1 MASFARPPRIVN
13 VDVLRG
19 EEHSILLP
27 QRNRSLSC
35 LLLPSMGFAS
45 AVVLRFVALFVL
57 RLVNVV
63 MLSKR
68 GQPRLIPVSNGFLRH
83 LVLLA
88 PEGEAQVLSRFA
100 APVGIAG
107 VVPFSTRTAIGA
119 LGTEQILFPNV
130 RVDAACGRNGRSTAL
145 TSSRSLSGPRFPRS
159 VVSDP
164 MGYSC

>member
-1 MASFARPPRIVN
+1 
-13 VDVLRG
+13 
-19 EEHSILLP
+19 
-27 QRNRSLSC
+27 
-35 LLLPSMGFAS
+35 MGFAS

-130 RVDAACGRNGRSTAL
+130 RVDAARRIEPPQS
-145 TSSRSLSGPRFPRS
+145 PRYVIQPVPGDGIARRL
-159 VVSDP
+159 
-164 MGYSC
+164 